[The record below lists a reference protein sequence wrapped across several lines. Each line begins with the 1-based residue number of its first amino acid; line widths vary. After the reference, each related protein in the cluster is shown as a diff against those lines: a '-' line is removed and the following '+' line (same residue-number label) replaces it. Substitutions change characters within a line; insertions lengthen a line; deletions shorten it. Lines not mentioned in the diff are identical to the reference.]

1 MTRPNEPIS
10 VDVILPVFNGTK
22 YLKQAIESVIEQE
35 GNFDINIFAVDD
47 NSTDSSVEILQEQK
61 KTIRN
66 MIIYEKTSNTGVSS
80 TRNIGISL
88 GNSDYV
94 TFIDQDDIWVRG
106 KLIVQLKS
114 LDRNDEIEYSIGL
127 QNFFLENPN
136 HKPKWFREKWL
147 SEPQLGY
154 LPSTLIVKRNLFKN
168 IGKFDER
175 YKHGGDDT
183 DWFAR
188 ARRAGIKHEI
198 ISSVVVNRR
207 VHSDNLSSKIGSNLE
222 ILDLVRNH
230 SAKAENG

>member
-1 MTRPNEPIS
+1 VTRPNELIS
-10 VDVILPVFNGTK
+10 VDVILPVFNGAK

-35 GNFDINIFAVDD
+35 GNFHINIFAVDD

-61 KTIRN
+61 NFIKN

-80 TRNIGISL
+80 TRNLGISL
-88 GNSDYV
+88 GNSEYV
-94 TFIDQDDIWVRG
+94 AFIDQDDVWVKS

-114 LDRNDEIEYSIGL
+114 LHRNDDIEYSIGF
-127 QNFFLENPN
+127 QKFFLENTN

-147 SEPQLGY
+147 SEPQVGY
-154 LPSTLIVKRNLFKN
+154 LPSTLIVKRNLFKD

-175 YKHGGDDT
+175 YKHGGDDI

-188 ARRAGIKHEI
+188 ARRAGIKNEI
-198 ISSVVVNRR
+198 ISSVIVNRR
-207 VHSDNLSSKIGSNLE
+207 IHSDNLSSKMDSNTE

-230 SAKAENG
+230 STTAENG